1 MCCFWA
7 LRLCADGRRR
17 TEMWLCFPCDRE
29 LNRMVMRFAGVD
41 GWRAKTDA
49 YTWAGLERV

>member
-1 MCCFWA
+1 
-7 LRLCADGRRR
+7 
-17 TEMWLCFPCDRE
+17 MWLCFPCDRE